1 MICLTMSPKSKD
13 YISEYSIFF
22 ADTSSNRFITYFD
35 HDLAECIGDRWL
47 VNPSFHPHANGESSE
62 DTNLDRLV
70 ENLNQSNRQLLQT
83 IEKLK
88 TENSKLQLFINIAAH
103 ELRTPIM
110 PIVGYSEILQ
120 EDIGDRKEIK
130 GIIYNAKRLDQLA
143 GNILEGAK
151 IENQTLQLDY
161 EQFNL
166 KDILTDIID
175 DYNNLLTIKESKDVK
190 LRYEPK
196 DILIVAD
203 KVRVGRVI
211 SNLLNNA
218 IKFTSKG
225 EITISVIELKDNNN
239 NDEDDD
245 GNGEI
250 QVNIKDTG
258 TGLSPAILPKLFSK
272 FVSTDSGGTGL
283 GLFVSRNIVEAH

>member
-1 MICLTMSPKSKD
+1 MNPPSS
-13 YISEYSIFF
+13 SFS
-22 ADTSSNRFITYFD
+22 ADVN
-35 HDLAECIGDRWL
+35 GD
-47 VNPSFHPHANGESSE
+47 PSADS
-62 DTNLDRLV
+62 LKRVV
-70 ENLNQSNRQLLQT
+70 ENLNQSNQQLLQT

-120 EDIGDRKEIK
+120 EDIGDRKEIR

-161 EQFNL
+161 GQFNL

-218 IKFTSKG
+218 IKFTSRG
-225 EITISVIELKDNNN
+225 EITISVIELKHNNN
-239 NDEDDD
+239 NDDDDD

-283 GLFVSRNIVEAH
+283 GLFVSRNIVEAHGGKIQAQNNDDGIGAMFSFTIPK

>member
-1 MICLTMSPKSKD
+1 M
-13 YISEYSIFF
+13 
-22 ADTSSNRFITYFD
+22 
-35 HDLAECIGDRWL
+35 
-47 VNPSFHPHANGESSE
+47 NPSFHPHANGESSE
-62 DTNLDRLV
+62 DKNLDRLV
-70 ENLNQSNRQLLQT
+70 EDLNQSNQQLLQT

-88 TENSKLQLFINIAAH
+88 TENTKLQLFINIAAH

-110 PIVGYSEILQ
+110 PIVGYSEMLL
-120 EDIGDRKEIK
+120 EDIGDRKEIR

-151 IENQTLQLDY
+151 IENQSLQLNK

-166 KDILTDIID
+166 RDILTDIID

-218 IKFTSKG
+218 IKFTSRG
-225 EITISVIELKDNNN
+225 EITISVIKLKHNNNN
-239 NDEDDD
+239 NDDDDD
-245 GNGEI
+245 GSGEI

-283 GLFVSRNIVEAH
+283 GLFVSRNIVEAHGGKIQAQNNDDGIGAMFSFTIPKMANSQIYHSK

>member
-1 MICLTMSPKSKD
+1 M
-13 YISEYSIFF
+13 
-22 ADTSSNRFITYFD
+22 
-35 HDLAECIGDRWL
+35 
-47 VNPSFHPHANGESSE
+47 
-62 DTNLDRLV
+62 V

-88 TENSKLQLFINIAAH
+88 AENSKLQLFINIAAH
-103 ELRTPIM
+103 ELRTPVM
-110 PIVGYSEILQ
+110 PIVGYAEILQ
-120 EDIGDRKEIK
+120 EEIGERKEIK

-151 IENQTLQLDY
+151 IENQTLQLRK

-175 DYNNLLTIKESKDVK
+175 DYDNLLAAKGRKDVK

-196 DILIVAD
+196 DILLVAD

-218 IKFTSKG
+218 IKFTAKG
-225 EITISVIELKDNNN
+225 KITLNTEDIEQNELNNRETKLEQKN
-239 NDEDDD
+239 EQQSR
-245 GNGEI
+245 EI
-250 QVNIKDTG
+250 QVSIKDTG

-283 GLFVSRNIVEAH
+283 GLFVSKNIVEAHGGKIQAQNNDDGKGATFTFIIPKAATS

>member
-1 MICLTMSPKSKD
+1 MNPPSS
-13 YISEYSIFF
+13 SFS
-22 ADTSSNRFITYFD
+22 AD
-35 HDLAECIGDRWL
+35 
-47 VNPSFHPHANGESSE
+47 VNGESS
-62 DTNLDRLV
+62 DGSLKRMV
-70 ENLNQSNRQLLQT
+70 ENLSQSNQQLLQT
-83 IEKLK
+83 IEELRA
-88 TENSKLQLFINIAAH
+88 ENSKLQLFINIAAH

-120 EDIGDRKEIK
+120 EDIGDRKEIR

-175 DYNNLLTIKESKDVK
+175 YYNNLLTIKESKDVK

-218 IKFTSKG
+218 IKFTARG
-225 EITISVIELKDNNN
+225 EITISVRELKHY
-239 NDEDDD
+239 DDD
-245 GNGEI
+245 GNGDI
-250 QVNIKDTG
+250 QINIKDTG
-258 TGLSPAILPKLFSK
+258 TGLSPAILPNLFSK

-283 GLFVSRNIVEAH
+283 GLFVSRNIVEAHGGKIQAQHNDDGIGAMFSITIPKVANSQIYHSKK

>member
-1 MICLTMSPKSKD
+1 M
-13 YISEYSIFF
+13 
-22 ADTSSNRFITYFD
+22 
-35 HDLAECIGDRWL
+35 
-47 VNPSFHPHANGESSE
+47 NPSFHPHANGEPSE
-62 DTNLDRLV
+62 DTSLEMLL
-70 ENLNQSNRQLLQT
+70 ENLNQSNQQLLQT

-88 TENSKLQLFINIAAH
+88 SENSKLQLFINIAAH
-103 ELRTPIM
+103 ELRTPVM
-110 PIVGYSEILQ
+110 PIVGYAEILQ
-120 EDIGDRKEIK
+120 EEIGERKEIK

-151 IENQTLQLDY
+151 IENQTLQLRK

-175 DYNNLLTIKESKDVK
+175 DYDNLLAVKGRKDVK

-196 DILIVAD
+196 DILLVAD

-218 IKFTSKG
+218 IKFTASG
-225 EITISVIELKDNNN
+225 EITISTTQTKHNN
-239 NDEDDD
+239 
-245 GNGEI
+245 GRGEI
-250 QVNIKDTG
+250 SVDIKDTG
-258 TGLSPAILPKLFSK
+258 TGLSPTILPKLFSK

-283 GLFVSRNIVEAH
+283 GLFVSKNIVEAHGCKIHAQNNDDGKGATFSFIIPKGATS

>member
-1 MICLTMSPKSKD
+1 MNPPSSSFSSDVNGDPA
-13 YISEYSIFF
+13 
-22 ADTSSNRFITYFD
+22 ADSLKR
-35 HDLAECIGDRWL
+35 
-47 VNPSFHPHANGESSE
+47 V
-62 DTNLDRLV
+62 V
-70 ENLNQSNRQLLQT
+70 KNLNQSNQQLLQT
-83 IEKLK
+83 IEELRA
-88 TENSKLQLFINIAAH
+88 ENTKLQLFINIAAH

-110 PIVGYSEILQ
+110 PIIGYSEILQ
-120 EDIGDRKEIK
+120 EDIGDRKEIR

-161 EQFNL
+161 GQFNL

-239 NDEDDD
+239 DDDDDDD

-283 GLFVSRNIVEAH
+283 GLFVSRNIVEAHGGKIQAQNNDDGIGAMFSFTIPKVANS

>member
-1 MICLTMSPKSKD
+1 M
-13 YISEYSIFF
+13 
-22 ADTSSNRFITYFD
+22 
-35 HDLAECIGDRWL
+35 
-47 VNPSFHPHANGESSE
+47 NPSFHPHANGESSE

-70 ENLNQSNRQLLQT
+70 ENLNQSNQQLLQT

-120 EDIGDRKEIK
+120 EDIGDRKEIR

-161 EQFNL
+161 GRFNL

-225 EITISVIELKDNNN
+225 EITISVIELKQNNN
-239 NDEDDD
+239 NDDDDDDD

-283 GLFVSRNIVEAH
+283 GLFVSRNIVEAHGGKIQAQNNDDGKGATFSFIIPKVATS

>member
-1 MICLTMSPKSKD
+1 M
-13 YISEYSIFF
+13 
-22 ADTSSNRFITYFD
+22 
-35 HDLAECIGDRWL
+35 
-47 VNPSFHPHANGESSE
+47 NPSFHPHANGESSE

-70 ENLNQSNRQLLQT
+70 EDLNQSNQQLLQT

-120 EDIGDRKEIK
+120 EDIGDRKEIR

-161 EQFNL
+161 GRFNL

-225 EITISVIELKDNNN
+225 EITISVIELKQNN
-239 NDEDDD
+239 NDDDDDDD

-283 GLFVSRNIVEAH
+283 GLFVSRNIIEAHGGKIQAQNNDDGIGAMFSFTIPKVTNSQIYHSK

>member
-1 MICLTMSPKSKD
+1 MNPPSSSFSSDVNGDPA
-13 YISEYSIFF
+13 
-22 ADTSSNRFITYFD
+22 ADSLKR
-35 HDLAECIGDRWL
+35 
-47 VNPSFHPHANGESSE
+47 V
-62 DTNLDRLV
+62 V
-70 ENLNQSNRQLLQT
+70 ENLNQSNQQLLQT

-120 EDIGDRKEIK
+120 EDIGDRKEIR

-161 EQFNL
+161 GQFNL

-239 NDEDDD
+239 DDDDD

-283 GLFVSRNIVEAH
+283 GLFVSRNIVEAHGGKIQAQNNDDGIGAMFSFTIPKLANSQIYHSK

>member
-1 MICLTMSPKSKD
+1 M
-13 YISEYSIFF
+13 
-22 ADTSSNRFITYFD
+22 
-35 HDLAECIGDRWL
+35 
-47 VNPSFHPHANGESSE
+47 NPSFHPHANGESSE
-62 DTNLDRLV
+62 DKNLDRLV
-70 ENLNQSNRQLLQT
+70 EDLNQSNQQLLQT

-88 TENSKLQLFINIAAH
+88 TENTKLQLFINIAAH
-103 ELRTPIM
+103 ELKTPIM
-110 PIVGYSEILQ
+110 PIVGYSEMLQ
-120 EDIGDRKEIK
+120 EDIGDRKEIR

-151 IENQTLQLDY
+151 IENQSFQLNK

-175 DYNNLLTIKESKDVK
+175 DYDNLLTIKESKDVK

-218 IKFTSKG
+218 IKFTSRG
-225 EITISVIELKDNNN
+225 EITISVIKLKHNNNN
-239 NDEDDD
+239 NDDDD
-245 GNGEI
+245 GSGEI

-283 GLFVSRNIVEAH
+283 GLFVSRNIVEAHGGKIQAQNNDDGIGTMFSFTIPKVTNSQIYHSK

>member
-1 MICLTMSPKSKD
+1 M
-13 YISEYSIFF
+13 
-22 ADTSSNRFITYFD
+22 
-35 HDLAECIGDRWL
+35 
-47 VNPSFHPHANGESSE
+47 NPSFHPHTNGESSE
-62 DTNLDRLV
+62 DKNLDRLV
-70 ENLNQSNRQLLQT
+70 EDLNQSNHQLLQT

-88 TENSKLQLFINIAAH
+88 IENSKLQLFINIAAH

-110 PIVGYSEILQ
+110 PIIGYSEILQ
-120 EDIGDRKEIK
+120 EDIGDRKEIR

-151 IENQTLQLDY
+151 IENQSLQLDY
-161 EQFNL
+161 GQFNL

-196 DILIVAD
+196 DIVIVAD

-218 IKFTSKG
+218 IKFTSRG
-225 EITISVIELKDNNN
+225 EITISVIELNHNN
-239 NDEDDD
+239 NDDDD
-245 GNGEI
+245 DENREI

-283 GLFVSRNIVEAH
+283 GLFVSRNIVEAHGGKIQAQNNDDGIGAMFSFTIPKVANSQIYHSK

>member
-1 MICLTMSPKSKD
+1 MNPP
-13 YISEYSIFF
+13 
-22 ADTSSNRFITYFD
+22 SSSFSSDVN
-35 HDLAECIGDRWL
+35 GD
-47 VNPSFHPHANGESSE
+47 PAANS
-62 DTNLDRLV
+62 LKRVV
-70 ENLNQSNRQLLQT
+70 ENLNQSNQQLLQT

-120 EDIGDRKEIK
+120 EDIGDRKEIR

-161 EQFNL
+161 GQFNL

-239 NDEDDD
+239 NDDDGDDD

-283 GLFVSRNIVEAH
+283 GLFVSRNIVEAHGGKIQAQNNDDGIGAVFSLLFQKIDNSITIR

>member
-1 MICLTMSPKSKD
+1 M
-13 YISEYSIFF
+13 
-22 ADTSSNRFITYFD
+22 
-35 HDLAECIGDRWL
+35 
-47 VNPSFHPHANGESSE
+47 NPSFHPHANGESSE
-62 DTNLDRLV
+62 DKNLDRLV
-70 ENLNQSNRQLLQT
+70 EDLNQSNQQLLQT

-88 TENSKLQLFINIAAH
+88 TENTKLQLFINIAAH

-110 PIVGYSEILQ
+110 PIVGYSEMLL
-120 EDIGDRKEIK
+120 EDIGDRKEIR

-151 IENQTLQLDY
+151 IENQTLQLNK

-218 IKFTSKG
+218 IKFTSRG
-225 EITISVIELKDNNN
+225 EITISVIKLKHNNNNN
-239 NDEDDD
+239 NDDDD
-245 GNGEI
+245 GSGEI

-283 GLFVSRNIVEAH
+283 GLFVSRNIVEAHGGKIQAQNNDDGIGAMFSFTIPKVTNSQIYHSK

>member
-1 MICLTMSPKSKD
+1 MNPPSS
-13 YISEYSIFF
+13 SFS
-22 ADTSSNRFITYFD
+22 AD
-35 HDLAECIGDRWL
+35 
-47 VNPSFHPHANGESSE
+47 VNGEPSDNSLKKMVE
-62 DTNLDRLV
+62 D
-70 ENLNQSNRQLLQT
+70 LNKSNQQLLQT
-83 IEKLK
+83 IEKLRA
-88 TENSKLQLFINIAAH
+88 ENSKLQLFINIAAN
-103 ELRTPIM
+103 ELKTPIM

-120 EDIGDRKEIK
+120 EDIGDRKEIR

-161 EQFNL
+161 GQFNL

-218 IKFTSKG
+218 IKFTSRG
-225 EITISVIELKDNNN
+225 EITISVIELKQNN
-239 NDEDDD
+239 NDDDDD

-283 GLFVSRNIVEAH
+283 GLFVSRNIVEAHGGKIQAQNNDDGIGAMFSFTIPKVANSDLSF

>member
-1 MICLTMSPKSKD
+1 MNPPSS
-13 YISEYSIFF
+13 SFS
-22 ADTSSNRFITYFD
+22 ADVN
-35 HDLAECIGDRWL
+35 GD
-47 VNPSFHPHANGESSE
+47 PSADSLKRVVE
-62 DTNLDRLV
+62 D
-70 ENLNQSNRQLLQT
+70 LNQSNQQLLQT

-88 TENSKLQLFINIAAH
+88 TENSRLQLFINIAAH

-120 EDIGDRKEIK
+120 EDIGDRKEIR

-161 EQFNL
+161 GQFNF

-175 DYNNLLTIKESKDVK
+175 DHNNLLTLKESKDVK

-225 EITISVIELKDNNN
+225 EITISVIELKHNN
-239 NDEDDD
+239 NDDDDD
-245 GNGEI
+245 GNREI

-283 GLFVSRNIVEAH
+283 GLFVSRNIVEAHGGKIQAQNNDDGIGAMFSFTIPKVANS

>member
-1 MICLTMSPKSKD
+1 M
-13 YISEYSIFF
+13 
-22 ADTSSNRFITYFD
+22 
-35 HDLAECIGDRWL
+35 
-47 VNPSFHPHANGESSE
+47 NPSFHPHANGESSE
-62 DTNLDRLV
+62 DKNLDRLV
-70 ENLNQSNRQLLQT
+70 EDLNQSNQQLLQT

-88 TENSKLQLFINIAAH
+88 TENTKLQLFINIAAH

-110 PIVGYSEILQ
+110 PIVGYSEMLQ
-120 EDIGDRKEIK
+120 EDIGDRKEIR

-151 IENQTLQLDY
+151 IENQSLQLNK

-218 IKFTSKG
+218 IKFTSRG
-225 EITISVIELKDNNN
+225 EITISVIKLKHNNNNN
-239 NDEDDD
+239 NDDDD
-245 GNGEI
+245 GSGEI
-250 QVNIKDTG
+250 QINIKDTG

-283 GLFVSRNIVEAH
+283 GLFVSRNIVEAHGGKIQAQNNDDGIGAMFSFTIPKMANSQIYHSK

>member
-1 MICLTMSPKSKD
+1 M
-13 YISEYSIFF
+13 
-22 ADTSSNRFITYFD
+22 
-35 HDLAECIGDRWL
+35 
-47 VNPSFHPHANGESSE
+47 NPSFHPHANGESS
-62 DTNLDRLV
+62 DGSLKQMI
-70 ENLNQSNRQLLQT
+70 ENLNQSNQQLLQT
-83 IEKLK
+83 IEELK

-120 EDIGDRKEIK
+120 EDIGDRKEIR

-161 EQFNL
+161 GQFNL

-218 IKFTSKG
+218 IKFTSRG
-225 EITISVIELKDNNN
+225 EITISVIELKHNN
-239 NDEDDD
+239 NDDDDD

-283 GLFVSRNIVEAH
+283 GLFVSRNIVEAHGGKIQAQNNDDGIGAMFSFTIPKVANSQIYHSN

>member
-1 MICLTMSPKSKD
+1 MNPP
-13 YISEYSIFF
+13 
-22 ADTSSNRFITYFD
+22 SS
-35 HDLAECIGDRWL
+35 
-47 VNPSFHPHANGESSE
+47 SFSSDVNGESSV
-62 DTNLDRLV
+62 DSLKKIV
-70 ENLNQSNRQLLQT
+70 ENLNQSNQQLLQT
-83 IEKLK
+83 IEEQR
-88 TENSKLQLFINIAAH
+88 TEIVKLQLFINIAAH

-110 PIVGYSEILQ
+110 PIIGYSEILA
-120 EDIGDRKEIK
+120 EDIGECKEIR

-218 IKFTSKG
+218 IKFTARG
-225 EITISVIELKDNNN
+225 EITISVRELKHY
-239 NDEDDD
+239 DDD
-245 GNGEI
+245 GNGDI
-250 QVNIKDTG
+250 QINIKDTG
-258 TGLSPAILPKLFSK
+258 TGLSPAILPNLFSK

-283 GLFVSRNIVEAH
+283 GLFVSRNIVEAHGGKIQAQHNDDGIGAMFSITIPKVANSQIYHSKK

>member
-1 MICLTMSPKSKD
+1 MNPPSS
-13 YISEYSIFF
+13 SFS
-22 ADTSSNRFITYFD
+22 ADVN
-35 HDLAECIGDRWL
+35 GD
-47 VNPSFHPHANGESSE
+47 PSADS
-62 DTNLDRLV
+62 LKRVV
-70 ENLNQSNRQLLQT
+70 ENLNQSNQQLLQT

-120 EDIGDRKEIK
+120 EDIGDRKEIR

-161 EQFNL
+161 GQFNL

-218 IKFTSKG
+218 IKFTSRG
-225 EITISVIELKDNNN
+225 EITISVIELKHNN
-239 NDEDDD
+239 NDDDDD

-283 GLFVSRNIVEAH
+283 GLFVSRNIVEAHGGKIQAQNNDDGIGAMFSFTIPKVANSQIYHSN